1 MDVKS
6 AFLNGKL
13 KEEVYAKQPH
23 GFESSEFPD
32 YVYKLDKALYGLKQ
46 APREWYETLF
56 TFLIQNKFARGIID
70 NISFIYKS
78 KGDVLLAQL
87 YQSNPKES
95 HLTAVKRIL
104 RYLKGSCQILSGK
117 LVCWSAKK
125 QQSVA
130 MSLTKAEYLTA
141 AGCFGS
147 IIWMKSQL
155 SDYDIHY
162 KMAPIF
168 CDNTNAIAISNNP
181 VLSRNYS
188 STELVNSIQQLL
200 AYNLI
205 TGTEVDIG
213 EIIYND
219 FVTKLLSK
227 SRLKYVSYPRFV
239 SCALQVLPGPDYTQ
253 DKKFRFLPL
262 LGIKCTRHSHC
273 QVKCSHW
280 QYKFPLPVK
289 VVATAKRLEMP
300 RSLHCY

>member
-1 MDVKS
+1 MEAIRIFLAFAIYMNFKVYQMDVKS
-6 AFLNGKL
+6 TFLNGKL

-46 APREWYETLF
+46 APR
-56 TFLIQNKFARGIID
+56 A
-70 NISFIYKS
+70 
-78 KGDVLLAQL
+78 
-87 YQSNPKES
+87 
-95 HLTAVKRIL
+95 
-104 RYLKGSCQILSGK
+104 C
-117 LVCWSAKK
+117 AKK

-141 AGCFGS
+141 TGCFGS

-155 SDYDIHY
+155 SDYDIYY

-181 VLSRNYS
+181 VLHSRIKHINVLSRNYS

-213 EIIYND
+213 DIIYND

-253 DKKFRFLPL
+253 DKKFGFLPL

-300 RSLHCY
+300 LLEVCTAIEEKKKKLSVKDRWHLH